1 MAQIIC
7 VYVVHASLLKFPMN
21 NNDLEGLAYT
31 NEMVQY
37 RWIEIRPQYFH
48 IEEVQKLKPNLNLRL
63 VKVIL
68 ADLYVAI
75 TLGKE
80 PKFIQ

>member
-31 NEMVQY
+31 NEMVRTIQVDQDK
-37 RWIEIRPQYFH
+37 IAI
-48 IEEVQKLKPNLNLRL
+48 LKVL
-63 VKVIL
+63 
-68 ADLYVAI
+68 
-75 TLGKE
+75 
-80 PKFIQ
+80 KFTDR

>member
-1 MAQIIC
+1 
-7 VYVVHASLLKFPMN
+7 MN

-48 IEEVQKLKPNLNLRL
+48 IEEVQKLKPNLNLRWEQL
-63 VKVIL
+63 DHTKFVKVIL